1 MANQVYPYKTAREEY
16 EARQVN
22 ISSILK
28 TLDMKMKSHNHKA
41 SMDQK
46 NWGFAGDLGF
56 VEEQLKN
63 IVDHFMVG

>member
-1 MANQVYPYKTAREEY
+1 MANQVYPFTTAKEEY
-16 EARQVN
+16 EVRQER
-22 ISSILK
+22 IAKLIT
-28 TLDMKMKSHNHKA
+28 TLTNKMKSHNHKA

-56 VEEQLKN
+56 VEEQLNN